1 MGVLRNRQEKPTLCD
16 VINEGDSHFGNNV
29 IHHMF
34 LMHATIM
41 GWRDRKGK
49 CLSQSTLYIWYTIH
63 SCIQNGGAANM

>member
-34 LMHATIM
+34 LMLQLWVGVTEKENALVKVPYISDTQCTHAYRMEVLQI
-41 GWRDRKGK
+41 
-49 CLSQSTLYIWYTIH
+49 
-63 SCIQNGGAANM
+63 